1 LRQREKRLWGDTPL
15 AKVRL
20 APAQPADSDGL
31 HRRLASIALNFGQLA
46 GADRARGMGVR
57 IHQGLHFGGQAQTG
71 VGGDNGG
78 ATKILDATEEA
89 VARTAG
95 LALIGGFK

>member
-1 LRQREKRLWGDTPL
+1 
-15 AKVRL
+15 
-20 APAQPADSDGL
+20 
-31 HRRLASIALNFGQLA
+31 
-46 GADRARGMGVR
+46 MGVR